1 MGVSALSIALEHIE
15 YLYMPKTPFERQALS
30 DVSAIIDEGSFTAI
44 AGHTGSGKSTLLQHL
59 NGLLHP
65 TRGRVLVDGVDLQP
79 ADKKMRQAVKEA
91 RHKVG
96 MVFQYPEQQ
105 LFEETVE
112 ADVAFGPRNLGCTEQ
127 EISQRVQEALQLVH
141 LDYDT
146 YAKRSPFQ
154 LSGGQKRRVAIAGVL
169 ALRPKYLV
177 LDEPTAGL
185 DPRGREELIRT
196 IRRLHEKQGMTIIFV
211 SHNMD
216 DIARLAD
223 HLLVLNQGRLV
234 CDDVPKHAFAQEAML
249 REAGLRPPHVLK
261 LMQDLCAAG
270 LPLQEETALT
280 MHEAMD
286 EILAAYRRQTSK
298 TRQRKEKG
306 GKP

>member
-1 MGVSALSIALEHIE
+1 MGVNALSIALEHIE
-15 YLYMPKTPFERQALS
+15 YIYMPKTPFERRALQ
-30 DVSAIIDEGSFTAI
+30 DVSAVIEEGSFTAI

-65 TRGRVLVDGVDLQP
+65 TKGRVLVDGVDLQP
-79 ADKKMRQAVKEA
+79 ADKKARPAAKEA
-91 RHKVG
+91 RRKVG

-112 ADVAFGPRNLGCTEQ
+112 ADVAFGPQNLGCTE
-127 EISQRVQEALQLVH
+127 EETRQRVQEALQLVH
-141 LDYDT
+141 LDYDM

-154 LSGGQKRRVAIAGVL
+154 LSGGQMRRVAIAGVL

-185 DPRGREELIRT
+185 DPRGREELIAT
-196 IRRLHEKQGMTIIFV
+196 IRQLHEEQGMTILFV

-223 HLLVLNQGRLV
+223 HLLVLNQGRLAF
-234 CDDVPKHAFAQEAML
+234 DGTPRAAFADEKML
-249 REAGLRPPHVLK
+249 RAAGLRPPHVMT
-261 LMQDLCAAG
+261 LMQELRAAG
-270 LPLQEETALT
+270 LPIREDALT
-280 MHEAMD
+280 IDEA
-286 EILAAYRRQTSK
+286 ERAILATCQ
-298 TRQRKEKG
+298 KG
-306 GKP
+306 GKA